1 MWLSQKMWGGQSWPP
16 PAFSRRCW
24 HFTITPIALAFTLTA
39 VSHAQSRAT
48 TQGAHRMEVTL
59 ERLDGSM
66 WRAVDPGLVLAEGD
80 RVRFKYRTN
89 VDGYLYVIDIGTS
102 GKSSTL
108 FPNADTG
115 QDNHVTA
122 SKDYQIPASD
132 TAVFRIAGPAGYDVV
147 TFIVNPHKGGVTS
160 AGPPRPKPNLIPR
173 CDDTLLR
180 ARGACIDSSAGPKP
194 NEGSRD
200 LVFMREGQQT
210 VVSSPTPLT
219 APVVYHFLLAH
230 K

>member
-1 MWLSQKMWGGQSWPP
+1 MTRSLLLGHKRWGGHSWPP
-16 PAFSRRCW
+16 PAFSRRWCVL
-24 HFTITPIALAFTLTA
+24 TIALTFTGLA
-39 VSHAQSRAT
+39 LAQTRTMS
-48 TQGAHRMEVTL
+48 QGAHRMEITL
-59 ERLDGSM
+59 ERLDGSA

-89 VDGYLYVIDIGTS
+89 FDGYLYVIDIGTS

-108 FPNADTG
+108 FPNAETG
-115 QDNHVTA
+115 QDNHVTV
-122 SKDYQIPASD
+122 SKDYQIPATNS
-132 TAVFRIAGPAGYDVV
+132 AVFRVAGPAGYDVV
-147 TFIVNPHKGGVTS
+147 TFVVNPRKGGVTG
-160 AGPPRPKPNLIPR
+160 AGPPRPKPGLIPR
-173 CDDTLLR
+173 CDDSLLR
-180 ARGACIDSSAGPKP
+180 ARGECIDSSAGPKP
-194 NEGSRD
+194 NDGSRD